1 MRQLRTS
8 GSVRG
13 VTSNGH
19 SYRDRCNSTSM
30 LTALINI
37 DCHASLSCN
46 VNIAYEGASRICR
59 GGVTEVMNA
68 LRKVDLHDLNLHGR
82 DR

>member
-1 MRQLRTS
+1 
-8 GSVRG
+8 
-13 VTSNGH
+13 
-19 SYRDRCNSTSM
+19 M
-30 LTALINI
+30 LTALTSI